1 MGKSRKETSD
11 HDMAQ
16 ETFIPHPKKTS
27 KNMQFLKNSNRSAVL
42 CALALK
48 KASNRTELA
57 SYLNL
62 TRMAISNIVN
72 ELRDH
77 AIILE
82 ISSSENEG
90 EMDHNPNG
98 RPPKQLMLADW
109 SISVICINIR
119 RYSVSCMLM
128 DINGNTKPPMTR
140 PLPAHADNAFLMET
154 VIKLIE
160 EARETFPK
168 IPIIGIGVSSIGP
181 LDIYQKH
188 LLNPPDF
195 RNIRDV
201 DIGAPLEERFHLPV
215 YLDNDMNC
223 SALAELYFGAG
234 TACRDLVFLGL
245 SAGVGAGIIM
255 NEKILHGFGGF
266 AGEVGHISINP
277 IGPPC
282 PCGQKGCIE
291 LYTRGE
297 NILENTGA
305 ASFEELNALL
315 DQENP
320 PRFVLNS
327 IKQYIDA
334 MHTLMVAVANS
345 YDPNIMILGDIDIA
359 FIKRFIPDLE
369 EYMNSH
375 MLNHGY
381 KHIKVIPSALA
392 EAASLYGAGSIVLQ
406 RVFEGELSLPMPYG
420 G

>member
-1 MGKSRKETSD
+1 MPGY
-11 HDMAQ
+11 DMTRESFVPQ
-16 ETFIPHPKKTS
+16 PKKAS

-62 TRMAISNIVN
+62 TRMAISNIVK

-82 ISSSENEG
+82 VSSAENESESEHG
-90 EMDHNPNG
+90 PNG
-98 RPPKQLMLADW
+98 RPPKQLTLADW
-109 SISVICINIR
+109 SITVICINIR

-128 DINGNTKPPMTR
+128 DINGNTRPPVTR
-140 PLPAHADNAFLMET
+140 CLPAHADNAFLMDT
-154 VIKLIE
+154 IIQLIE
-160 EARETFPK
+160 EVQQAFPQV
-168 IPIIGIGVSSIGP
+168 PIIGIGVSSIGP

-195 RNIRDV
+195 RNIRNV
-201 DIGAPLEERFHLPV
+201 DIGAPLEARFHLPV

-234 TACRDLVFLGL
+234 ISCRDLVFLGF
-245 SAGVGAGIIM
+245 SAGVGAGVIM

-282 PCGQKGCIE
+282 PCGQNGCIE

-297 NILENTGA
+297 NILANAGVV
-305 ASFEELNALL
+305 SFEELNALL
-315 DQENP
+315 EQKNP

-334 MHTLMVAVANS
+334 THTLMVAVANS

-359 FIKRFIPDLE
+359 FINRFLPDLE

-406 RVFEGELSLPMPYG
+406 RVFEGELPLPIPAG

>member
-1 MGKSRKETSD
+1 MSD
-11 HDMAQ
+11 HNMAG
-16 ETFIPHPKKTS
+16 ETYIPQPKKAS

-57 SYLNL
+57 SHLNL

-77 AIILE
+77 AIIQE
-82 ISSSENEG
+82 VSPAENDTES
-90 EMDHNPNG
+90 DHNPNG
-98 RPPKQLMLADW
+98 RPPKQLSLTDW
-109 SISVICINIR
+109 SIAVICINIR

-128 DINGNTKPPMTR
+128 DINGNTKPPVTQ
-140 PLPAHADNAFLMET
+140 PLPTLADNTFLMET
-154 VIKLIE
+154 IMLLIE
-160 EARETFPK
+160 ETRQEHPQ
-168 IPIIGIGVSSIGP
+168 IPIIGIGISSIGP

-195 RNIRDV
+195 RNIRNV
-201 DIGAPLEERFHLPV
+201 DIGSPLEARFHLPV

-223 SALAELYFGAG
+223 AALAELYFGAG
-234 TACRDLVFLGL
+234 ISCRDLVFLGF
-245 SAGVGAGIIM
+245 SAGVGAGVIM

-277 IGPPC
+277 VGPPC
-282 PCGQKGCIE
+282 PCGQNGCIE

-297 NILENTGA
+297 NILANAGV
-305 ASFEELNALL
+305 ASFAELNTLL

-345 YDPNIMILGDIDIA
+345 YDPNILILGDIDIA

-369 EYMNSH
+369 EYMNSR

-392 EAASLYGAGSIVLQ
+392 ESATLYGAGSIVLQ
-406 RVFEGELSLPMPYG
+406 RVFEGELLLPVLNNV
-420 G
+420 

>member
-1 MGKSRKETSD
+1 
-11 HDMAQ
+11 
-16 ETFIPHPKKTS
+16 
-27 KNMQFLKNSNRSAVL
+27 
-42 CALALK
+42 
-48 KASNRTELA
+48 
-57 SYLNL
+57 
-62 TRMAISNIVN
+62 
-72 ELRDH
+72 
-77 AIILE
+77 
-82 ISSSENEG
+82 
-90 EMDHNPNG
+90 
-98 RPPKQLMLADW
+98 
-109 SISVICINIR
+109 
-119 RYSVSCMLM
+119 
-128 DINGNTKPPMTR
+128 
-140 PLPAHADNAFLMET
+140 
-154 VIKLIE
+154 
-160 EARETFPK
+160 
-168 IPIIGIGVSSIGP
+168 
-181 LDIYQKH
+181 
-188 LLNPPDF
+188 
-195 RNIRDV
+195 
-201 DIGAPLEERFHLPV
+201 
-215 YLDNDMNC
+215 MNC

-234 TACRDLVFLGL
+234 TACRDLVFLGF

-334 MHTLMVAVANS
+334 MHTLMVAAANS

-406 RVFEGELSLPMPYG
+406 RVFEGELSLPMPCG